1 MQPNLVLCELGLT
14 GIDGLESYSPF
25 CLKVHRALKAAR
37 LAYSSIRAT
46 RPSEFKKLNPA
57 AQVPVLLVDG
67 EPISDS
73 TRILQRIDAMAPG
86 MISPSDPDLKVE
98 AAMWEELADTSLNGF
113 LVAAR
118 WLDDRNWPIV
128 KEAYFSEMP
137 GVVRAIV
144 PSRIRANV
152 RKTLIARDVVRH
164 GLDATWKRFEELL
177 DLFEARAPE
186 STFWVGTSLS
196 FADFAIYAQLA
207 GMQTP
212 LTVWQSAKIA
222 ERSRLAA
229 YLARVNAA
237 TREAVT
243 LSTAEISPIF
253 ASQSSRAQSAR
264 DWVIV

>member
-14 GIDGLESYSPF
+14 GIDGMESYSPF

-37 LAYSSIRAT
+37 LQYSSIRAT

-57 AQVPVLLVDG
+57 AQVPVLLIDG
-67 EPISDS
+67 EPVSDS
-73 TRILQRIDAMAPG
+73 TRILERIDAIAPG
-86 MISPSDPDLKVE
+86 MISPDDPHLKME

-118 WLDDRNWPIV
+118 WLDDRNWPSV

-137 GVVRAIV
+137 GLVRAIV

-152 RKTLIARDVVRH
+152 RKTLFARDVTRH
-164 GLDATWKRFEELL
+164 GLETTWRRFEELL
-177 DLFEARAPE
+177 DLFDARAPE
-186 STFWVGTSLS
+186 KTFWVGQSLS

-212 LTVWQSAKIA
+212 LTVWQSAKIS
-222 ERSRLAA
+222 ERSRLAS
-229 YLARVNAA
+229 YLQRVNAA
-237 TREAVT
+237 TREAIT
-243 LSTAEISPIF
+243 LSSSVEISAAF
-253 ASQSSRAQSAR
+253 ASRGP
-264 DWVIV
+264 DWVMV

>member
-14 GIDGLESYSPF
+14 GIDDLESYSPF

-37 LAYSSIRAT
+37 LQYSSIRAT

-57 AQVPVLLVDG
+57 AQVPVLLIDG
-67 EPISDS
+67 EPVSDS

-86 MISPSDPDLKVE
+86 RISPADSALKVE

-128 KEAYFSEMP
+128 KQAYFSEMP
-137 GVVRAIV
+137 GMVRAIV

-152 RKTLIARDVVRH
+152 RKTLYARDVIRH
-164 GLDATWKRFEELL
+164 GMDATWKRFEELL

-186 STFWVGTSLS
+186 STFWVGASLS

-222 ERSRLAA
+222 ERSRLGS
-229 YLARVNAA
+229 YLARVNVA

-243 LSTAEISPIF
+243 LSSVEVSPAF
-253 ASQSSRAQSAR
+253 ATQSSRAEAAR
-264 DWVIV
+264 NWVIV